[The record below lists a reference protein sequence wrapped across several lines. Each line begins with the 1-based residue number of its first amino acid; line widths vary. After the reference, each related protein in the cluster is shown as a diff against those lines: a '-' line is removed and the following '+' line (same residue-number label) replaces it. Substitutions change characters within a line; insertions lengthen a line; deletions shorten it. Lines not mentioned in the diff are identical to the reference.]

1 MNTDK
6 QDSLLKEI
14 KELADTKYGNQLS
27 YVGLWGSASA
37 LLTEKQLQIIKSV
50 MEK

>member
-1 MNTDK
+1 MTTDK
-6 QDSLLKEI
+6 QNSLLKEV
-14 KELADTKYGNQLS
+14 KELAEKKYGNELS
-27 YVGLWGSASA
+27 YVGLWGCASA